1 MEKNAKQNGLSEW
14 KAKLAEREKELAR
27 LEQVRRDENLKF
39 GSYEDMMLS
48 EKVQN
53 ARDDIMF
60 IKHQIE
66 LLK

>member
-14 KAKLAEREKELAR
+14 KAKLAEREEELAN

-48 EKVQN
+48 VKVQN